1 MITLKNRFNFGYMKL
16 HLVALCLFFYST
28 QIIIAQRNV
37 RDSSIATPL
46 IGVHYGGNFTDADLA
61 ERYGYLNHVGI
72 TAGYKTAR
80 NWYMNLD
87 GNFMFGNQTRMTGLF
102 DGLVDEYGNIT
113 DINGDIA
120 VVLVYPRGFN
130 ANLSFGK
137 IFPVLSPN
145 ANSGILFH
153 VGAGYLMHRLRIET
167 NDQVVPSLELDYKK
181 GYDRLTTGINF
192 HQFLGYSFLANSG
205 AWNFYGGFYIQ
216 EGLTKN
222 RRTIFFDQPDV
233 PVSTKTRLDIQYG
246 FRLGWY
252 IPFYRR
258 IPKDYYFE

>member
-1 MITLKNRFNFGYMKL
+1 MKSCSIVL
-16 HLVALCLFFYST
+16 FALIYLCQSLF
-28 QIIIAQRNV
+28 AQRNI

-46 IGVHYGGNFTDADLA
+46 IGFHYGGNFTSADLA
-61 ERYGYLNHVGI
+61 DRYGYLNHVGI
-72 TAGYKTAR
+72 SAGYKTAK
-80 NWYMNLD
+80 NWYMSFD

-113 DINGDIA
+113 DLNGDVAI
-120 VVLVYPRGFN
+120 VLVYPRGFN

-137 IFPVLSPN
+137 LFPVLSPN

-153 VGAGYLMHRLRIET
+153 FGGGYLLHRLRIET
-167 NDQVVPSLELDYKK
+167 NDQVVPALELDYKR
-181 GYDRLTTGINF
+181 GYDRLTTGLNL

-216 EGLTKN
+216 EGFTKN

-246 FRLGWY
+246 FRVGWY

-258 IPKDYYFE
+258 MPKDYYFD